1 MDDVVEPKTQVELKE
16 PEPVCT
22 LFADGTIKVQQPQ
35 IKLLDLQRL
44 LLMSAGSI
52 TERTLMRATQMEAVL
67 TGIQARYSGFG
78 PDTEAAIAAA
88 LNRPASR

>member
-1 MDDVVEPKTQVELKE
+1 
-16 PEPVCT
+16 
-22 LFADGTIKVQQPQ
+22 VQQPQ

-67 TGIQARYSGFG
+67 GGIDARYSGFD
-78 PDTEAAIAAA
+78 PETEAAIAAA
-88 LNRPASR
+88 LNRQNARGS